1 MIEDSKIERSIGEK
15 RILKS
20 IRNKK
25 KSDQISYMMILFF
38 FLAIKSGIYH
48 QDFCCCCCSI
58 VHWMNEWMNQPKHTN
73 TQRHNRFPYISNRN
87 FSPTMTITMMM
98 LKRNLS
104 WVSILVEKKINR
116 NIILTSL
123 VMYLYVYSLKFM
135 LFLFSFCLWFNFF
148 AIHLRKKRSPISPH
162 HHNDLIANLDSKNF
176 SISHTHLGALLCQ
189 LFFLFYICHLYIHP
203 IFLF

>member
-1 MIEDSKIERSIGEK
+1 MTSI
-15 RILKS
+15 S
-20 IRNKK
+20 IQMQCNA
-25 KSDQISYMMILFF
+25 M
-38 FLAIKSGIYH
+38 
-48 QDFCCCCCSI
+48 
-58 VHWMNEWMNQPKHTN
+58 
-73 TQRHNRFPYISNRN
+73 
-87 FSPTMTITMMM
+87 TMTITMMM

-104 WVSILVEKKINR
+104 CVSILVEKKINR

-123 VMYLYVYSLKFM
+123 VMYYMFILWNSCYSC
-135 LFLFSFCLWFNFF
+135 FLFISDSIFC
-148 AIHLRKKRSPISPH
+148 HPSSKKRSPISPH